1 MKQALLS
8 LLAVLALTTSSAGAE
23 IIDDFS
29 AGGWREFSSTPGEMS
44 IEQGKMRLVDAPGQ
58 PGWMTASKTFTV
70 DFEKTPTFSE
80 YMKLRIFLEDLLSAT
95 VDLVT
100 EAGLKQRARPHVERD
115 AIRVA

>member
-1 MKQALLS
+1 MRRDEVVATLTAHREEFVRFGVRS
-8 LLAVLALTTSSAGAE
+8 LRLFGSVARDEASASSDVDVL
-23 IIDDFS
+23 
-29 AGGWREFSSTPGEMS
+29 
-44 IEQGKMRLVDAPGQ
+44 
-58 PGWMTASKTFTV
+58 V